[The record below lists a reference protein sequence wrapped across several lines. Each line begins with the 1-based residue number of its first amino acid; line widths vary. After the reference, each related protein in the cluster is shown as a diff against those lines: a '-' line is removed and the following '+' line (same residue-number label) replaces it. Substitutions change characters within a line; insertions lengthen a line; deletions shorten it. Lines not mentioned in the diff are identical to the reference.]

1 MGDRRE
7 QNVLVGRD
15 GKRGPRYSW
24 TGEVSGRRVTGPW
37 LEAQLDSEM
46 ARALSLLLL
55 LSLASSWWVESVE
68 GLGTAGKVAVSY
80 GANGQALCQI
90 EDDSQLVS
98 CFGTDEASVFS
109 APPRLPMNGVT
120 GGDGFVCGLEQLE
133 QTPYCWGN
141 NIYVPA
147 GVPLLPNTSVK
158 YISISAGDNHLCA
171 LREGGATLNSVA
183 RKQNTNVS
191 SDMGPWVD
199 CWGYN
204 MTGSFINQPLVA
216 ISAGSFFTCGLF
228 ASNRTAVCWGDDSG
242 YNVIQGV
249 PNVAFS
255 SIAAGGY
262 HVCGIEEGSDARTI
276 CWGRS
281 LGPPG
286 GPPQG
291 VLLNEL
297 VGGKFHSCGLKADTL
312 TPVCWGLAT
321 PSLVPTPE
329 NESLQFMVAGDYF
342 TCGIAGGSSQTVCWG
357 SNYPLPPVS
366 AAAPAQSSGVGCSK
380 GSSSCPPPGVSS
392 GHNNGTIQVPIIIG
406 ELVTAVVVISA
417 LLLGAYF
424 WVRYKLAK
432 VASKNDDLDSKAPSN
447 NTPPTTA
454 ATTDASASMP
464 HHHHGKKY
472 SFRSTSNKTKGGSA
486 RQEESMNRRA
496 HVFKYQELQEATG
509 DFGTDHEIGRG
520 SFSIVYKGVLSN
532 GTVVAVKRAMVST
545 TNPDKVPESKEFRNE
560 LDLLSR
566 LNHAHLLNLL
576 GYCEEGGERLLVY
589 EYMANGTLFE
599 HLHGDDKDQLGWVT
613 RLKIAVQAA
622 RGLEYL
628 HGYACHP
635 VIHRDIKSCNILL
648 DEEWNARVAD
658 FGLSLFGPEN
668 SSCPLSEPPAGT
680 LGYLDP
686 EYYRLHYL
694 TTKSDIYSFGVLLL
708 EIMSGRKAIDMGY
721 PQGNIVEWAVPLIK
735 TGLTRTILDNRI
747 DDPPDLDALD
757 KLAKVA
763 AQCVRMRGKDR
774 PSMEKVTTSLERALA
789 LMLGTPTNDGQLIL
803 PTEVVLGSARLN
815 KKTSS
820 RRSSSHKSDS
830 RQSDSEYGEP
840 VREREKDFVDVPVF
854 SKLRGYNPSLDDL
867 RVSSLT
873 RVQSFNKVHN
883 LTRNQSLSRAYSFN
897 RAYSQR
903 TASSRLDEE
912 DLEMQ
917 SFGSPPYRKNSLR
930 PVDHEIPRDIRIDS
944 WRQHTRGP
952 SSSVPC
958 DSEISP
964 ESPRQL

>member
-1 MGDRRE
+1 
-7 QNVLVGRD
+7 
-15 GKRGPRYSW
+15 
-24 TGEVSGRRVTGPW
+24 
-37 LEAQLDSEM
+37 M
-46 ARALSLLLL
+46 ARALRWLALALSWLGLLG
-55 LSLASSWWVESVE
+55 LAQ
-68 GLGTAGKVAVSY
+68 GLGTAGKIAVSY
-80 GANGQALCQI
+80 GVNGQALCQI
-90 EDDSQLVS
+90 KEDGSQLTT
-98 CFGTDEASVFS
+98 CFGTDAASVS
-109 APPRLPMNGVT
+109 GAPSRHALSGIT
-120 GGDGFVCGLEQLE
+120 GGDGFVCGLSQLE

-147 GVPLLPNTSVK
+147 GVPQMPDSSIK
-158 YISISAGDNHLCA
+158 YVGISAGDNHLCA
-171 LREGGATLNSVA
+171 LREGGASVNAEA
-183 RKQNTNVS
+183 RKKSANAS
-191 SDMGPWVD
+191 SSLGPWVD

-204 MTGSFINQPLVA
+204 MTGSFISQPLLA
-216 ISAGSFFTCGLF
+216 LTAGSFFTCGLF
-228 ASNRTAVCWGDDSG
+228 ASNRTAICWGDDSG

-249 PNVAFS
+249 PDVAFS

-262 HVCGIEEGSDARTI
+262 HVCGIEEGSLARTI
-276 CWGRS
+276 CWGRT
-281 LGPPG
+281 LAPPG

-291 VLLNEL
+291 VFLNGL

-312 TPVCWGLAT
+312 TPICWGLAT

-342 TCGIAGGSSQTVCWG
+342 TCGVSGGSLRTVCWG
-357 SNYPLPPVS
+357 SNYPLPSVAPPV
-366 AAAPAQSSGVGCSK
+366 PNTDLGCSK
-380 GSSSCPPPGVSS
+380 GGASCSPPTANS
-392 GHNNGTIQVPIIIG
+392 GHNGGTIQVPIIIG

-432 VASKNDDLDSKAPSN
+432 VALKADDLDSKAPSN

-454 ATTDASASMP
+454 PTTDASLP
-464 HHHHGKKY
+464 HHHQHHHAKKS
-472 SFRSTSNKTKGGSA
+472 SFRSSSNKTKGGSG
-486 RQEESMNRRA
+486 RHEEPMNPRA
-496 HVFKYQELQEATG
+496 HVFRYQELQEATG
-509 DFGTDHEIGRG
+509 EFGADHEIGRG
-520 SFSIVYKGVLSN
+520 SFSIVYKGILAS
-532 GTVVAVKRAMVST
+532 GTVVAVKRAMGST

-599 HLHGDDKDQLGWVT
+599 HLHGEDKEQLNWVT

-668 SSCPLSEPPAGT
+668 SNCPLSEPPAGT

-735 TGLTRTILDNRI
+735 AGLTRTILDNRI
-747 DDPPDLDALD
+747 EDPPDLDALD

-789 LMLGTPTNDGQLIL
+789 LMLGTPNSDGQLIL

-820 RRSSSHKSDS
+820 RRSSSHKSES
-830 RQSDSEYGEP
+830 RKSDSEFGEP
-840 VREREKDFVDVPVF
+840 VRERDKDFVDVPAF
-854 SKLRGYNPSLDDL
+854 GKLRGYHPSVEDL
-867 RVSSLT
+867 PRVSSLT
-873 RVQSFNKVHN
+873 RVQSFNKVHS
-883 LTRNQSLSRAYSFN
+883 LTRNQSLTRAYSFN
-897 RAYSQR
+897 KAYSQR

-917 SFGSPPYRKNSLR
+917 SFGSPPFETNNSLR
-930 PVDHEIPRDIRIDS
+930 AVDREAPRDIRIDS
-944 WRQHTRGP
+944 WPQHIRGP